1 MEIKKEIQEI
11 YDKDK
16 DNDKMI
22 SITVDATDKP
32 KSENKL

>member
-11 YDKDK
+11 YDK